1 MALEL
6 NKQMQ
11 VMQAR
16 VSSLEGQLSA
26 ITANYGLL
34 VSFVSTVAQALPSP
48 LSLPST
54 LTGMTEIPPN
64 IGALPAM
71 PQLQANMVLPALSS
85 PSMPPVPPA
94 VASIIGTSGTIGESL
109 SVLNNAAAGISK
121 SVKLG
126 S

>member
-6 NKQMQ
+6 NKQLQ

-16 VSSLEGQLSA
+16 VASLEGQLSA

-34 VSFVSTVAQALPSP
+34 VSFVATVAQALPSP
-48 LSLPST
+48 ISLPST

-64 IGALPAM
+64 VGALPAM
-71 PQLQANMVLPALSS
+71 PQLQANMVLPALSN
-85 PSMPPVPPA
+85 PSMPPIPSS
-94 VASIIGTSGTIGESL
+94 VASIIGASGTVGESL
-109 SVLNNAAAGISK
+109 SVLNNAASGVSK